1 MRWGSG
7 RDPLSRGAEGAVST
21 HRSSADSFRARPS
34 PAGSSAALQD
44 QRSLVVALGRGE
56 ERALEECFRRHAAM
70 VRTYVRHFVPA
81 DGVDDVVQMVFLELW
96 RSRARLDP
104 ERELEPWL
112 LAVAR
117 RRAIDSLRRRHDVVD
132 ASALRDL
139 VGDRGEEIAERVVW
153 AMEVRNALGRL
164 PQAQQEAIGLS
175 YYEQLSQREIA
186 ERLDVPLGTV
196 KARVARGLARLADE
210 LRGSDR

>member
-1 MRWGSG
+1 MRWGSA
-7 RDPLSRGAEGAVST
+7 RDALTRGAEGAGPAPSST
-21 HRSSADSFRARPS
+21 GQSFRAGPGA
-34 PAGSSAALQD
+34 AGSSAELTD
-44 QRSLVVALGRGE
+44 QRSLVVALGRGD

-104 ERELEPWL
+104 ERDLEPWL

-117 RRAIDSLRRRHDVVD
+117 RRSIDSLRRRHDVVD

>member
-1 MRWGSG
+1 
-7 RDPLSRGAEGAVST
+7 
-21 HRSSADSFRARPS
+21 
-34 PAGSSAALQD
+34 
-44 QRSLVVALGRGE
+44 
-56 ERALEECFRRHAAM
+56 M

-104 ERELEPWL
+104 ERDLEPWL

-117 RRAIDSLRRRHDVVD
+117 RRSIDSLRRRHDVVD